1 MPIICGAMASPKLSR
16 MTHRN
21 VLRYSP
27 GESAL
32 KPPGASGKHKAFTFI
47 EVMIVLTI
55 LAIAVVLAV
64 PMFSQTD
71 VSKLRGAARL
81 LQADLGFAQIESVSH
96 GDDPRVMV
104 FDTVNHRYHIAAA
117 SDSATPITNPADGAP
132 YVLEFGLGRAA
143 GMDGVTI
150 SSLSVGGDD
159 QLQFGIYG
167 ELDQSTPATMTLS
180 LGGKSVTITVDPDTG
195 DTSVSDIN

>member
-1 MPIICGAMASPKLSR
+1 
-16 MTHRN
+16 
-21 VLRYSP
+21 
-27 GESAL
+27 
-32 KPPGASGKHKAFTFI
+32 
-47 EVMIVLTI
+47 MIVLTI

-71 VSKLRGAARL
+71 VAKLRGAARL

-104 FDTVNHRYHIAAA
+104 FDTINNLYHIAAS
-117 SDSATPITNPADGAP
+117 SDPATPIINPTGGAP
-132 YVLEFGLGRAA
+132 YVLEFGLGRAT
-143 GMDGVTI
+143 GLDGVTI
-150 SSLSVGGDD
+150 SALSVGGDD

-167 ELDQSTPATMTLS
+167 ELDQAAPATVTLS
-180 LGGKSVTITVDPDTG
+180 SGGRSVTITVHPDTG

>member
-1 MPIICGAMASPKLSR
+1 MACSKLSR

-21 VLRYSP
+21 VLRYTP
-27 GESAL
+27 CESAL
-32 KPPGASGKHKAFTFI
+32 KPPGKSGKHGAFTFI
-47 EVMIVLTI
+47 EVMIVLAI

-64 PMFSQTD
+64 PMFRQTD
-71 VSKLRGAARL
+71 VTKLRGAARL

-96 GDDPRVMV
+96 SDDPRLMV
-104 FDTVNHRYHIAAA
+104 FDTVNHLYHIAAA

-132 YVLEFGLGRAA
+132 YVLEFGLGRAM

-150 SSLSVGGDD
+150 SALSVGGDD

-167 ELDQSTPATMTLS
+167 ELDQSTPATVTLS
-180 LGGKSVTITVDPDTG
+180 SGGRSVTITVHPDTG

>member
-1 MPIICGAMASPKLSR
+1 
-16 MTHRN
+16 
-21 VLRYSP
+21 
-27 GESAL
+27 
-32 KPPGASGKHKAFTFI
+32 
-47 EVMIVLTI
+47 MIVLTI

-104 FDTVNHRYHIAAA
+104 FDTVNNLYHIAAS
-117 SDSATPITNPADGAP
+117 SDPATPIINPAGGAP
-132 YVLEFGLGRAA
+132 YVLEFGLGRAT

-150 SSLSVGGDD
+150 SALSVGGDD

>member
-1 MPIICGAMASPKLSR
+1 
-16 MTHRN
+16 
-21 VLRYSP
+21 
-27 GESAL
+27 
-32 KPPGASGKHKAFTFI
+32 
-47 EVMIVLTI
+47 MIVLTI

-64 PMFSQTD
+64 PMFSQPD
-71 VSKLRGAARL
+71 ISKLRGAARL

-104 FDTVNHRYHIAAA
+104 FDTINNLYHIAAA
-117 SDSATPITNPADGAP
+117 SDPATPITNPIGGVP
-132 YVLEFGLGRAA
+132 YVLEFGLGRAT

-167 ELDQSTPATMTLS
+167 ELDQAAPATMTLS
-180 LGGKSVTITVDPDTG
+180 SGGKSVTITVHPDTG

>member
-1 MPIICGAMASPKLSR
+1 MASPKLSR

-21 VLRYSP
+21 VLRYTP

-32 KPPGASGKHKAFTFI
+32 KPPGASGKHGAFTFI
-47 EVMIVLTI
+47 EVMIVLVLLT
-55 LAIAVVLAV
+55 IAVVLTI

-71 VSKLRGAARL
+71 ITKLRGAARL

-96 GDDPRVMV
+96 GDDPRMMV
-104 FDTVNHRYHIAAA
+104 FDTGNNRYHIAAA
-117 SDSATPITNPADGAP
+117 SDPATPIINPTGGAP
-132 YVLEFGLGRAA
+132 YVVQFGIGRAE

-167 ELDQSTPATMTLS
+167 EPDQATPATITLS
-180 LGGKSVTITVDPDTG
+180 FSGMSVTITVDPDTG
-195 DTSVSDIN
+195 DTSVSGIN